1 MASTV
6 QLILHQLPQSNLDEK
21 WEALTEHYLTWCTRN
36 HRQSHVAR
44 ITPYLMSYHDS
55 GGAMGNWH
63 KGALTTNYMF
73 WLVDIL
79 GEVSNDEAGLLV
91 KIRSATYRINA
102 MFSVLFRSEAFLSE
116 SESSFVAEQGLRF
129 LECYYMLANEMYR
142 QRKPFLWPLYPKLH
156 SFHHLMLDVKY
167 SGERSKLAINPL
179 LHSCQMD
186 EDLVGTC
193 LKTFSKGIDP

>member
-1 MASTV
+1 
-6 QLILHQLPQSNLDEK
+6 
-21 WEALTEHYLTWCTRN
+21 
-36 HRQSHVAR
+36 
-44 ITPYLMSYHDS
+44 MSYHDS

-186 EDLVGTC
+186 EDLVGRASRLSRRVSIRKVASRT
-193 LKTFSKGIDP
+193 IDRYLTAAYAALNKEGLLA